1 MKGFRRLPNDVLSI
15 IFQNLSYEDY
25 CRFICSSKKIY
36 EASLN
41 IPYKLDLKTYTMG
54 FIQSKFKP
62 LKLFQ
67 NIPNFY
73 FNKEVILLNDVYS
86 HYENFEI
93 KPYFENSLKYI
104 ESFIFDSLLKYEK
117 YENYEINSKC
127 DDFKIQ
133 LPIYLHNSKIKK
145 PRLSGVIL
153 DDNTIINSILLNSKN
168 LQKLEIIEQVHF
180 NRSNPVLNYLP
191 KILKVLNV
199 SGVVNLNDKM
209 LDIITRQS
217 PYLLKL
223 DISRSHITDKGT
235 EYLKRLRGLNT
246 CNLSFTRINDDSL
259 EIIGELPN
267 LRKINVS
274 MCRLITNTGIGF
286 LVQKNPHLTHLSMEF
301 TNVGQMAVIYMTNY
315 LKNPMYINL
324 DYTHYAEFLD
334 VSKLKQKCKV
344 VTYKKI

>member
-1 MKGFRRLPNDVLSI
+1 MDRLQYLSNDILNS
-15 IFQNLSYEDY
+15 IFQNLSYDDY
-25 CRFICSSKKIY
+25 CKFICSSKY
-36 EASLN
+36 LYGASLN
-41 IPYKLDLKTYTMG
+41 ISYKLNLKIYNME
-54 FIQSKFKP
+54 FIQNRFKP

-73 FNKEVILLNDVYS
+73 FNEEVVFLNDVYS
-86 HYENFEI
+86 HYKNFEI

-104 ESFIFDSLLKYEK
+104 ESFIFDSLLKYE
-117 YENYEINSKC
+117 NYEINSKY
-127 DDFKIQ
+127 DGFKIQ
-133 LPIYLHNSKIKK
+133 VPIYLRDSNVKK

-153 DDNTIINSILLNSKN
+153 DDNTIINYVLLNSKY
-168 LQKLEIIEQVHF
+168 LKKLEIIEQVHL
-180 NRSNPVLNYLP
+180 NRTKPMFYYLP

-235 EYLKRLRGLNT
+235 EYLKRLRDLNT

>member
-1 MKGFRRLPNDVLSI
+1 MDRLRYLSNNILNI

-25 CRFICSSKKIY
+25 CKFICSSKYLY

-41 IPYKLDLKTYTMG
+41 ISYKLNLKIYTMV

-73 FNKEVILLNDVYS
+73 FNKEVVFLNDVYS

-104 ESFIFDSLLKYEK
+104 ESFIFDTLLKYENYSK
-117 YENYEINSKC
+117 YE
-127 DDFKIQ
+127 DFKIQ

-145 PRLSGVIL
+145 PRLSGIIL

-168 LQKLEIIEQVHF
+168 LQKLEIIEQVHL
-180 NRSNPVLNYLP
+180 NRTKSMLYYLP
-191 KILKVLNV
+191 QTLKILNV

-223 DISRSHITDKGT
+223 DISRSHITDEGT

-286 LVQKNPHLTHLSMEF
+286 LVQKNPHLTHISMEF
-301 TNVGQMAVIYMTNY
+301 TNLGQMAVIYMTNY
-315 LKNPMYINL
+315 LNKPMYINL
-324 DYTHYAEFLD
+324 DYTYYAEFLD